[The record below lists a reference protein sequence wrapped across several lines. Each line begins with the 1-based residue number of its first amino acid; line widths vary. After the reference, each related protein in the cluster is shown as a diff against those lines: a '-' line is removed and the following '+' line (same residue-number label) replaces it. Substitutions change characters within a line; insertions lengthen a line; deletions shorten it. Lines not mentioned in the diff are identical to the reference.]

1 MVGLTRREAAMR
13 WARWLA
19 PVAAV
24 AAVVIVVAVAVVR
37 SRQSAQP
44 APREAVAAAAEL
56 EPRVALFGAPVRAEL
71 RITVDPTRVDPQKV
85 RVRTRFTPYSPLGT
99 PRVTRD
105 AGERTTLIRI
115 AYRLQC
121 VAAVCSR
128 PGRQANVVLRP
139 AVVRWGTH
147 RLLVAW
153 PRAAVASRLTTGDV
167 THPSLRYTMEAPA
180 RTYRVDPVAVG
191 WTSIGAAAAIVLG
204 LGALVPLRLRHGT
217 APAEAPSSDLER
229 ALERVVE
236 AADRTQADRRGAIGE
251 LAQLL
256 ERDGFG
262 ELAPLARRIAWSS
275 GGPSPAVASELA
287 LLVRAAI
294 EVAA

>member
-1 MVGLTRREAAMR
+1 MR

-24 AAVVIVVAVAVVR
+24 AAVVIVLAVAVVR
-37 SRQSAQP
+37 SRPST
-44 APREAVAAAAEL
+44 APTPRHAVAAAAVL
-56 EPRVALFGAPVRAEL
+56 DPRVALFGAPVHAEL
-71 RITVDPTRVDPQKV
+71 RIRVDPTRVDPRKV
-85 RVRTRFTPYSPLGT
+85 RVKAEFTPYSPLGA
-99 PRVTRD
+99 PLITRD
-105 AGERTTLIRI
+105 AGERETLIRI

-121 VAAVCSR
+121 VAPACSR
-128 PGRQANVVLRP
+128 PGQQANVLLRP
-139 AVVRWGTH
+139 AVVRWGGH
-147 RLLVAW
+147 RLQVAW
-153 PRAAVASRLTTGDV
+153 PPAAIASRLTTGDV
-167 THPSLRYTMEAPA
+167 AHPSLRYSMEAPA

-204 LGALVPLRLRHGT
+204 LGALVPLRLRHGA
-217 APAEAPSSDLER
+217 APADAPPSDLER

-236 AADRTQADRRGAIGE
+236 AADRTQADRRGAIGD
-251 LAQLL
+251 LAQVL

-275 GGPSPAVASELA
+275 EGPSPAVASELA
-287 LLVRAAI
+287 VLVRAAV

>member
-1 MVGLTRREAAMR
+1 MR

-19 PVAAV
+19 PLAAI
-24 AAVVIVVAVAVVR
+24 AGVVIVVTVAVVR
-37 SRQSAQP
+37 SRPSAEP
-44 APREAVAAAAEL
+44 APRNAVAAAAVL
-56 EPRVALFGAPVRAEL
+56 DPRVALFGAPVHAAL
-71 RITVDPTRVDPQKV
+71 RIMVDPTRVDPRKV
-85 RVRTRFTPYSPLGT
+85 RVNARFAPYSLLGA
-99 PRVTRD
+99 PRVTRH
-105 AGERTTLIRI
+105 AGERATLIRI

-121 VAAVCSR
+121 VATACSR
-128 PGRQANVVLRP
+128 PGRQANVFLRP
-139 AVVRWGTH
+139 AVVRWDSH
-147 RLLVAW
+147 RLRVAW
-153 PRAAVASRLTTGDV
+153 PPAAIASRLTTGDV
-167 THPSLRYTMEAPA
+167 AHPSLRYTMEAPA

-204 LGALVPLRLRHGT
+204 LGAFVPLRLRHAA
-217 APAEAPSSDLER
+217 APAEAPTSDLER

-236 AADRTQADRRGAIGE
+236 AADGTQADRRGAIGD
-251 LAQLL
+251 LAQVL

-287 LLVRAAI
+287 VLVRAAI